1 MECGDL
7 SPLLVGGGWTPD
19 RRIKPQTG
27 GCDLSQRP
35 RRRLAGAL
43 QRRRKK
49 TLSTNERDL
58 IVGGQAVIEGVM
70 MRTPN
75 AYAVAVRKADG
86 TIVNISARLPKWSD
100 KYPLLKLP
108 VLRGSAVLVQSMGL
122 GIKALNYSANEAFGD
137 AQEAETKEVRVA
149 LTPAVIEGE
158 GDFAG
163 LTGAIP
169 GLFPV
174 PTQKR
179 AKDEMKKGGT
189 AAAAGSIIFA
199 MIFNLLL
206 FVAAPLLL
214 TNALFIGAGWA
225 PSPAATETTAGSR
238 QTPGA
243 AANVSDGSST
253 NAGSETV
260 NDAWYS
266 RGRRT
271 VKTYLHPV
279 RPSVAFNLIDGGIR
293 MSFFLIMIFS
303 FSLLKDIRRVFEY
316 HGAEHKTVFTWEK
329 GLALTVANARPQP
342 RQHPR
347 CGTSFLMVVMLVSIA
362 LFSVIKF
369 DSLVYNF
376 LVRVALVPLVA
387 GLSYEIIRLSAK
399 KESGWFFKLITKPG
413 VWLQNITTQEPDD
426 GQLEVAI
433 EALKES
439 LKLEP
444 QTGEAALAPLS

>member
-1 MECGDL
+1 
-7 SPLLVGGGWTPD
+7 
-19 RRIKPQTG
+19 
-27 GCDLSQRP
+27 
-35 RRRLAGAL
+35 
-43 QRRRKK
+43 
-49 TLSTNERDL
+49 LSTNERDL

-75 AYAVAVRKADG
+75 AYAIAVRKADG
-86 TIVNISARLPKWSD
+86 TIVNIAARLPKWSD
-100 KYPLLKLP
+100 KYPILKLP

-137 AQEAETKEVRVA
+137 AQEAEAKEEARQIRVA
-149 LTPAVIEGE
+149 LTPAAIEGE

-163 LTGAIP
+163 LTGAVP

-179 AKDEMKKGGT
+179 SRDEMKKGGT
-189 AAAAGSIIFA
+189 AAAASSIVFA
-199 MIFNLLL
+199 IVFNILL
-206 FVAAPLLL
+206 FIAAPLLL
-214 TNALFIGAGWA
+214 TNALFIAAGWA
-225 PSPAATETTAGSR
+225 PSPSSSAVSAPAVAADARTS
-238 QTPGA
+238 
-243 AANVSDGSST
+243 AANEAASKP
-253 NAGSETV
+253 ETS
-260 NDAWYS
+260 DAWYS
-266 RGRRT
+266 KAWQSVR
-271 VKTYLHPV
+271 TYLHPV
-279 RPSVAFNLIDGGIR
+279 RPSISFNLIDGLIR
-293 MSFFLIMIFS
+293 MTFFLIMIFS
-303 FSLLKDIRRVFEY
+303 FSLLKDIRRVFQY
-316 HGAEHKTVFTWEK
+316 HGAEHKTVFTWEA
-329 GLALTVANARPQP
+329 GLPLTVDNARPQR

-347 CGTSFLMVVMLVSIA
+347 CGTSFLMVVMLVSIV

-376 LVRVALVPLVA
+376 LVRLALFPLVA

-426 GQLEVAI
+426 DQLEVAI

-444 QTGEAALAPLS
+444 QPTEVALAPMS

>member
-1 MECGDL
+1 M
-7 SPLLVGGGWTPD
+7 
-19 RRIKPQTG
+19 
-27 GCDLSQRP
+27 
-35 RRRLAGAL
+35 
-43 QRRRKK
+43 
-49 TLSTNERDL
+49 STNERDL

-75 AYAVAVRKADG
+75 AYAIAVRKADG
-86 TIVNISARLPKWSD
+86 SIVNTAARLPKWSD

-108 VLRGSAVLVQSMGL
+108 ILRGGAVLVQSMGL
-122 GIKALNYSANEAFGD
+122 GIKALNYSANEAFAD
-137 AQEAETKEVRVA
+137 AEAAEEKNVEVV

-163 LTGAIP
+163 VTGAVP

-179 AKDEMKKGGT
+179 SADELKKRGT
-189 AAAAGSIIFA
+189 AAAAGSIVFA
-199 MIFNLLL
+199 LIFNILL

-214 TNALFIGAGWA
+214 TNALFIAAGWVPA
-225 PSPAATETTAGSR
+225 PVA
-238 QTPGA
+238 Q
-243 AANVSDGSST
+243 VSQP
-253 NAGSETV
+253 SETAV
-260 NDAWYS
+260 AAGKALQSKPQITDPWYS
-266 RGRRT
+266 RAWRT

-279 RPSVAFNLIDGGIR
+279 RPSVAFNLVDGLIR

-316 HGAEHKTVFTWEK
+316 HGAEHKTVFTWEA
-329 GLALTVANARPQP
+329 GLPLTVENARPQP

-347 CGTSFLMVVMLVSIA
+347 CGTSFLMVVMLVSIV

-369 DSLVYNF
+369 DSLIYNF
-376 LVRVALVPLVA
+376 LVRLALIPVVA
-387 GLSYEIIRLSAK
+387 GISYEIIRLSAR
-399 KESGWFFKLITKPG
+399 KESGWFFKTITLPG

-426 GQLEVAI
+426 QQLEVAI

-444 QTGEAALAPLS
+444 QQPETAMAPLS

>member
-1 MECGDL
+1 MDRQECL
-7 SPLLVGGGWTPD
+7 SYSG
-19 RRIKPQTG
+19 
-27 GCDLSQRP
+27 SQV
-35 RRRLAGAL
+35 
-43 QRRRKK
+43 
-49 TLSTNERDL
+49 STNERDL

-75 AYAVAVRKADG
+75 AYAIAVRKADG
-86 TIVNISARLPKWSD
+86 TIVNTSARLPKWSD
-100 KYPLLKLP
+100 KVPILKLP
-108 VLRGSAVLVQSMGL
+108 ILRGGAVLVQSMGL
-122 GIKALNYSANEAFGD
+122 GIKALNYSANEAFAD
-137 AQEAETKEVRVA
+137 AEVAEAEEVAVA

-189 AAAAGSIIFA
+189 AAAAGSIAFA
-199 MIFNLLL
+199 LFFNVLL

-214 TNALFIGAGWA
+214 TNALFIAAGWA
-225 PSPAATETTAGSR
+225 TPPNAAVATAGQDVAGQK
-238 QTPGA
+238 QTGEQNTA
-243 AANVSDGSST
+243 ASQTSTAASNETWLSST
-253 NAGSETV
+253 WGS
-260 NDAWYS
+260 
-266 RGRRT
+266 

-279 RPSVAFNLIDGGIR
+279 RPSISFNLIDGLIR
-293 MSFFLIMIFS
+293 MSFFLIMIVS

-316 HGAEHKTVFTWEK
+316 HGAEHKTVFTWEA
-329 GLALTVANARPQP
+329 GLPLTVANARPQP

-347 CGTSFLMVVMLVSIA
+347 CGTSFLMVVMLVSIL

-369 DSLVYNF
+369 DSLLFNF
-376 LVRVALVPLVA
+376 LVRIALIPLVA

-399 KESGWFFKLITKPG
+399 KESGFFFKMITKPG

-426 GQLEVAI
+426 SQLEVAL

-444 QTGEAALAPLS
+444 QQTEAALVPLS

>member
-1 MECGDL
+1 M
-7 SPLLVGGGWTPD
+7 STP
-19 RRIKPQTG
+19 
-27 GCDLSQRP
+27 
-35 RRRLAGAL
+35 
-43 QRRRKK
+43 
-49 TLSTNERDL
+49 ERDL

-75 AYAVAVRKADG
+75 AYAIAVRKADG
-86 TIVNISARLPKWSD
+86 TIVNTSARLPKLSD

-122 GIKALNYSANEAFGD
+122 GIKALNYSANEAF
-137 AQEAETKEVRVA
+137 AEAEEATEVEMA
-149 LTPAVIEGE
+149 LSPAVIEGE

-163 LTGAIP
+163 LTGAVP

-179 AKDEMKKGGT
+179 SKDELKKGTT
-189 AAAAGSIIFA
+189 AAAASSIAFA
-199 MIFNLLL
+199 LIFNVLL

-225 PSPAATETTAGSR
+225 TPAVTATANEPAQATGTVESVDTTEVPWYTKAW
-238 QTPGA
+238 T
-243 AANVSDGSST
+243 
-253 NAGSETV
+253 TV
-260 NDAWYS
+260 RA
-266 RGRRT
+266 
-271 VKTYLHPV
+271 YLHPV
-279 RPSVAFNLIDGGIR
+279 RPSIAFNLIDGLIR
-293 MSFFLIMIFS
+293 MTFFLIMIFS
-303 FSLLKDIRRVFEY
+303 FSLIKDIRRVFQY
-316 HGAEHKTVFTWEK
+316 HGAEHKTVFTWES
-329 GLALTVANARPQP
+329 GLPLTVENARPQP

-347 CGTSFLMVVMLVSIA
+347 CGTSFLMVVMIVAIV

-369 DSLVYNF
+369 DSLLFNF
-376 LVRVALVPLVA
+376 LIRIALVPLVA

-399 KESGWFFKLITKPG
+399 KEGGWFFKLMTRPG

-426 GQLEVAI
+426 QQLEVAI

-444 QTGEAALAPLS
+444 QSGEPAMAPLS